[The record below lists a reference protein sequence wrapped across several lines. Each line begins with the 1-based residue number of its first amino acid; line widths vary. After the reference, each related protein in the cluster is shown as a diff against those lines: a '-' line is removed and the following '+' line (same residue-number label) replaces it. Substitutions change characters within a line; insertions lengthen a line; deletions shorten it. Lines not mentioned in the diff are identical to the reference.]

1 MFTNNTYPFPI
12 LLFSVYGNY
21 ASTDASTFSVPRIF
35 ETAGTQQTNPP
46 TCPDY
51 HIRRVTC
58 HSNRNTGHGSIC
70 SYRVTRRTSSA
81 DRTTSPGPSI
91 RTSCLP
97 IFRWPAWLSETQES
111 YECIV
116 RVISVL
122 SAKLIRI
129 TKVRFPKKKLH
140 QVP

>member
-12 LLFSVYGNY
+12 LLFSVCGNY
-21 ASTDASTFSVPRIF
+21 ASTGASTFSVPRIF

-46 TCPDY
+46 MCLDY
-51 HIRRVTC
+51 HIRRVTY
-58 HSNRNTGHGSIC
+58 HSNRNTVHGSIC
-70 SYRVTRRTSSA
+70 SCRVTRRTSSA
-81 DRTTSPGPSI
+81 GRKTSPGPSI
-91 RTSCLP
+91 RTLCSP